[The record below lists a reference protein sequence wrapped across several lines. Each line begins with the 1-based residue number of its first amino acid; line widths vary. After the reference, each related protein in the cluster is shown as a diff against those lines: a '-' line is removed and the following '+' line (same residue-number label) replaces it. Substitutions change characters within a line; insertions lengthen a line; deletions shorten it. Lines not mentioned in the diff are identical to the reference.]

1 MAWRLNH
8 LTSNHASCRGN
19 HTSAV
24 LTCVL
29 GCHGDGSLRD
39 SEAVARWRH
48 NDRTTTRTTEPCNRF
63 YPVHQ
68 HPLPAA
74 VTTSLGN
81 RRDPSMPHSA
91 SLRANN
97 TKNQIFIFN
106 FYQISAFFNNNNN
119 NNAQTISN
127 AP

>member
-1 MAWRLNH
+1 
-8 LTSNHASCRGN
+8 
-19 HTSAV
+19 
-24 LTCVL
+24 
-29 GCHGDGSLRD
+29 
-39 SEAVARWRH
+39 
-48 NDRTTTRTTEPCNRF
+48 
-63 YPVHQ
+63 
-68 HPLPAA
+68 
-74 VTTSLGN
+74 
-81 RRDPSMPHSA
+81 MPHSA